1 MNDRPSPSGALRE
14 RGFVYTFYSFK
25 GGVGRSMAL
34 ANVAALLSRWGRSV
48 LVIDWDLE
56 APGIEKYFSRWLE
69 GSRAQSPGLVE
80 MVAGARDGSGPSWR
94 DGLLQ
99 ARVPQGK
106 PIAILHAGR
115 EDAEYSTRLRAID
128 WEAMFSQH
136 GFGQVLE
143 RWRNEWLEA
152 YDFVLVDSRTGI
164 TDIGGICTI
173 HLPDVLVSLFT
184 TNEQSL
190 AGVKDVM
197 QRARRAHAQLPLPR
211 KRLIVVPTPAR
222 DESSSEFQLAAQ
234 WRSRFAAELESFY
247 ADWIPKDETPLR
259 VLDLLK
265 IPYLPY
271 WSFGERLPVLE
282 EDADNPKTLS
292 YSYQLLARL
301 ILSRLDLR
309 ELRGGQQAS
318 EALTTQIVAVELGRI
333 EAAATREKAHIEAA
347 ERERRRQEEHARQ
360 REQAT
365 REFLDRVW
373 QPGIVGYRRVAM
385 ALLVAGVVCLLL
397 AMSPFW
403 LSDPG
408 GYGSTN
414 VAYLP
419 WRALAQVLGTAASTW
434 LWIGL
439 AVYAAFGAWLLWRGW
454 RRWRESAAAQH
465 ERMLYEQR
473 ALGFAGLDADAGL
486 RLLVF
491 NTQHLLGPGFRMPAS
506 PEPATP
512 PAAPMADDPFATYE
526 SPRTVIYPA
535 PTPAAPAARRPAAPP
550 PAPTYG
556 SAATTLA
563 PTPAVPAA
571 NAAPAGPIDVYI
583 SYRHST
589 ITRQWL
595 REFTPLF
602 SSWLTEALGR
612 PVVVFLDETQAQV
625 DEHWTESLRDAASRS
640 RCFLALLTNTY
651 FAYEFTRSE
660 WDAACR
666 ERASTVVPLWF
677 QGELTQFPPEAQS
690 LQMHDF
696 RAFSYIGE
704 GFTRSDKYVEF
715 QQRVQFLAHE
725 VARVLPSLPA
735 SAA

>member
-1 MNDRPSPSGALRE
+1 MTVQTSAATAQRQ

-69 GSRAQSPGLVE
+69 GSRARSPGLVE
-80 MVAGARDGSGPSWR
+80 MVAGARDGGGPSWR
-94 DGLLQ
+94 DCLLQ
-99 ARVPQGK
+99 AHVPQGK

-115 EDAEYSTRLRAID
+115 EDADYSTRLRAID
-128 WEAMFSQH
+128 WEAMFSTH

-143 RWRNEWLEA
+143 GWRNEWLDA

-190 AGVKDVM
+190 IGVKDVM

-333 EAAATREKAHIEAA
+333 EAAATREKAQIEAA

-373 QPGIVGYRRVAM
+373 QPGIAGHRRVALTELAFG
-385 ALLVAGVVCLLL
+385 ALFLLTTLMPVALDRPSSYTAIELL
-397 AMSPFW
+397 
-403 LSDPG
+403 
-408 GYGSTN
+408 
-414 VAYLP
+414 YLP
-419 WRALAQVLGTAASTW
+419 WRALSNVLGHSGSTL
-434 LWIGL
+434 LWTGMG
-439 AVYAAFGAWLLWRGW
+439 VYAALGGWLLWRGW
-454 RRWRESAAAQH
+454 RRLRESTAAQH
-465 ERMLYEQR
+465 ERTLYEQR
-473 ALGFAGLDADAGL
+473 ALGFADLDADAGL

-491 NTQHLLGPGFRMPAS
+491 NTQHLLGPEFRMPAP
-506 PEPATP
+506 PEPP
-512 PAAPMADDPFATYE
+512 LSAAPRAPQAPLPDDPFADLQA
-526 SPRTVIYPA
+526 PRTVIQPKPAAAAPA
-535 PTPAAPAARRPAAPP
+535 PAPATTPAAP
-550 PAPTYG
+550 T
-556 SAATTLA
+556 
-563 PTPAVPAA
+563 
-571 NAAPAGPIDVYI
+571 PAGPIDVYI

-602 SSWLTEALGR
+602 SAWLTEALGR
-612 PVVVFLDETQAQV
+612 PAIVFLDEAQAQV
-625 DEHWTESLRDAASRS
+625 DEHWSESLRDAASRS

-651 FAYEFTRSE
+651 FTYEFTRSE

-666 ERASTVVPLWF
+666 ERASTVVALWF

-715 QQRVQFLAHE
+715 QQRVQFLATE
-725 VARVLPSLPA
+725 VARVLPSLPVP
-735 SAA
+735 AA

>member
-1 MNDRPSPSGALRE
+1 VNERPDAPGALRQ

-99 ARVPQGK
+99 AHVPQGK

-115 EDAEYSTRLRAID
+115 EDADYSTRLRAID
-128 WEAMFSQH
+128 WEAMFARH
-136 GFGQVLE
+136 DFGQVLE
-143 RWRNEWLEA
+143 RWRNEWIEA

-333 EAAATREKAHIEAA
+333 EAAATREKAQIEAA
-347 ERERRRQEEHARQ
+347 ERERQRQEEHARQ
-360 REQAT
+360 RAQAA
-365 REFLDRVW
+365 REFLDGVW
-373 QPGIVGYRRVAM
+373 QPAVAAYRRVAL
-385 ALLVAGVVCLLL
+385 ALLVAGAVCLLL
-397 AMSPFW
+397 ALVPMGLRTETYGATQWAYVPW
-403 LSDPG
+403 QALWYEL
-408 GYGSTN
+408 GYSGRSW
-414 VAYLP
+414 VG
-419 WRALAQVLGTAASTW
+419 V
-434 LWIGL
+434 GL

-454 RRWRESAAAQH
+454 RRWREATAARH
-465 ERMLYEQR
+465 ERTLYEQR
-473 ALGFAGLDADAGL
+473 ALGFAELDADAGL

-491 NTQHLLGPGFRMPAS
+491 NTQHLLGPGFRWPAGN
-506 PEPATP
+506 EPAAAAARPPQAPQAATP
-512 PAAPMADDPFATYE
+512 DDPFAAPDL
-526 SPRTVIYPA
+526 PRTVVRPPA
-535 PTPAAPAARRPAAPP
+535 AAAPHATPAAA
-550 PAPTYG
+550 
-556 SAATTLA
+556 S
-563 PTPAVPAA
+563 PAVP
-571 NAAPAGPIDVYI
+571 AAPAGPIDVYI

-612 PVVVFLDETQAQV
+612 PAIVFLDEEQAQAG
-625 DEHWTESLRDAASRS
+625 DRWIESLRDAASRS

-715 QQRVQFLAHE
+715 QQRVQFLATE
-725 VARVLPSLPA
+725 IARVLPNLPV